1 MNTYIINYDL
11 IAPGKNYDRLFEA
24 IKSYGTWAHVL
35 ESCWLI
41 KSSLSATE
49 VRNHLVKYIDNND
62 KLLVAK
68 SGNQGAWR
76 GLKENQS
83 DWLRKNM

>member
-35 ESCWLI
+35 KSCWLI
-41 KSSLSATE
+41 KSSLPASE
-49 VRNHLVKYIDNND
+49 VRNYLVKYIDYND

-68 SGNQGAWR
+68 SGNQGAWT

-83 DWLRKNM
+83 DWLRRNM